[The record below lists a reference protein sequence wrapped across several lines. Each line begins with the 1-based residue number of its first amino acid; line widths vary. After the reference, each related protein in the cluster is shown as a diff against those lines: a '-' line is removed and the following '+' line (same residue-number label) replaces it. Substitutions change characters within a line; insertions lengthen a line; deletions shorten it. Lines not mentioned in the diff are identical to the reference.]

1 MVSGINGSDAMQQMQ
16 QMHHMRQ
23 GQGNGEG
30 QGMGKG
36 HGMGQLM
43 QSLPQDERENLQ
55 NTLKSMDETQ
65 RKDVVSQLKELDVAN
80 LSQDELTS
88 QIQNIL
94 NPNQSANSMASD
106 YNFLTYA

>member
-1 MVSGINGSDAMQQMQ
+1 MVSGISGNSAMQQTQ

-23 GQGNGEG
+23 GQGSGGG

-36 HGMGQLM
+36 QGMGQLM
-43 QSLPQDERENLQ
+43 QALPQDFREDLQ

-65 RKDVVSQLKELDVAN
+65 RKDIVSQLKELDVAN
-80 LSQDELTS
+80 LSQDELIN

-94 NPNQSANSMASD
+94 NPTQSTSSN
-106 YNFLTYA
+106 YNFFTYA

>member
-1 MVSGINGSDAMQQMQ
+1 MVSGVNGNGAMQQMQ
-16 QMHHMRQ
+16 QMHHMGQ
-23 GQGNGEG
+23 AQGNGGG

-43 QSLPQDERENLQ
+43 QALPQDFRENLQ

-65 RKDVVSQLKELDVAN
+65 RKDIVSQLKELDVAN
-80 LSQDELTS
+80 LSQDELIA

-94 NPNQSANSMASD
+94 NPAQSTSSN

>member
-1 MVSGINGSDAMQQMQ
+1 MVNGVNGNGAMQ

-23 GQGNGEG
+23 AQGNGGG

-36 HGMGQLM
+36 QGMGQLM
-43 QSLPQDERENLQ
+43 QALPQDFREDLQ
-55 NTLKSMDETQ
+55 NTLQSMDKTQ
-65 RKDVVSQLKELDVAN
+65 RKDIVSQLKKLDVAN
-80 LSQDELTS
+80 LSQDELIN

-94 NPNQSANSMASD
+94 NPAQSTSSD